1 MYFGLPFDS
10 SNILKIY
17 SDKILRNNK
26 FIEPKNNINTI
37 MAYIPLGASGLN
49 K

>member
-1 MYFGLPFDS
+1 MYCGLPFDS

-26 FIEPKNNINTI
+26 FIEPKNNINTKWRI
-37 MAYIPLGASGLN
+37 FLN
-49 K
+49 KID